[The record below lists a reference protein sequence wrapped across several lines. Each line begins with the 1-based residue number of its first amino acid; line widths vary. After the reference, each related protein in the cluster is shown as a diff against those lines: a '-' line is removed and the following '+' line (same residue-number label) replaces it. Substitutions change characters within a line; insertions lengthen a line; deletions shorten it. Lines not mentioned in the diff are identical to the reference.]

1 MQHSLDE
8 LYDEERIL
16 IAMVRAEQP
25 LVFCSPLGGPLPPN
39 LKMLALR
46 LLGDVLQYGAQ
57 SRCFHVRRPDG
68 SRSFSWAKL
77 VREEL
82 RYIWW
87 HREAFVTRYDIE
99 FGNIG
104 VRLIDDQMPR
114 PGLQVDFATRQ
125 WGEIN

>member
-1 MQHSLDE
+1 
-8 LYDEERIL
+8 
-16 IAMVRAEQP
+16 
-25 LVFCSPLGGPLPPN
+25 
-39 LKMLALR
+39 MLALR

-57 SRCFHVRRPDG
+57 SRFFHVRRPDG